1 MKSKYKIQMQLKE
14 DKQQFL
20 LSATGITPNDN
31 PLARDTTI
39 NYRQNV
45 FCPFCLY
52 KDSLGRFKLNRRL
65 GKCPECNNKML
76 MITLTRMLKWN
87 PEEYARFVF
96 EYPYALFWSK
106 CSDNFETWKQRLY
119 YLNMS
124 YEFWETY
131 KYLKE
136 SISYTELEEY

>member
-1 MKSKYKIQMQLKE
+1 MKSKYKIQMRLKE

-20 LSATGITPNDN
+20 LSVTGIQPNDN

-45 FCPFCLY
+45 FCPFCLH

-65 GKCPECNNKML
+65 GKCPECRNQML
-76 MITLTRMLKWN
+76 MITLTRMLKWT

-96 EYPYALFWSK
+96 EYPYAKFWSK

-119 YLNMS
+119 HLNMS

-136 SISYTELEEY
+136 QVSYTELEED